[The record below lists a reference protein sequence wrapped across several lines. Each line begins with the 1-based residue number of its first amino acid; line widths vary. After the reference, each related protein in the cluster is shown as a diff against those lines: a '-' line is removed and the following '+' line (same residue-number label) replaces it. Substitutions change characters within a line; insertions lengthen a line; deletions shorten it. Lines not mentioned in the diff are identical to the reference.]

1 MTTSMVLKT
10 NDYGYFRILGNVRN
24 YPTKPVFRIED
35 VSPFCAW
42 ISFQW
47 ERNFKPFGFIQ
58 LVHSRYMACPL
69 IVLLYLLMCKYGPSR
84 MKNRKEFNLRRV
96 VILWNVLL
104 SLFNLIV
111 VVKLTPVL
119 LYIISKYTFTGLLII
134 PPIYTYAFG
143 TPGLWVCLFILS
155 KFVELADTLFL
166 ILRKKKV
173 TLLHWFH
180 HSTVLLYTWDTYYAE
195 VPAGFVFSLINAFVH
210 TIMYSYYAMTTVCRK
225 PLPWNI
231 LVTLLQ
237 IVQMIL
243 GILLT
248 VYCLY
253 ITYTYRFNT
262 YWDLRSVRKIQHKFT
277 FDYGHY
283 VSRTNVAY
291 AVLMYLSYL
300 LLFGKYFYDRYVC
313 APPKQIHKEKP
324 A

>member
-1 MTTSMVLKT
+1 MITKT
-10 NDYGYFRILGNVRN
+10 NDSGYFRILGDVRN
-24 YPTKPVFRIED
+24 YPTQPAFRIED
-35 VSPFCAW
+35 VFPFCAW

-47 ERNFKPFGFIQ
+47 ERNFKPFGFIE
-58 LVHSRYMACPL
+58 LVHGKYLACPL
-69 IVLLYLLMCKYGPSR
+69 IVVLYLLMCKYGPAS
-84 MKNRKEFNLRRV
+84 MKNRKEFDLRRV
-96 VILWNVLL
+96 VIVWNVLL

-119 LYIISKYTFTGLLII
+119 LYIICNYTFTGLLII

-143 TPGLWVCLFILS
+143 IPGLWVSLFVLS
-155 KFVELADTLFL
+155 KFVELADTLLL

-195 VPAGFVFSLINAFVH
+195 VPAGFTFVFINAIVH
-210 TIMYSYYAMTTVCRK
+210 TIMYCYYAMASVYKK
-225 PLPWNI
+225 PLSWNI
-231 LVTLLQ
+231 CVTLLQ
-237 IVQMIL
+237 ILQMLL

-248 VYCLY
+248 VYCLS
-253 ITYTYRFNT
+253 ITYTYRFSS
-262 YWDLRSVRKIQHKFT
+262 YWDLRSVRKLQHKFS

-283 VSRTNVAY
+283 VSRTNVFY

-300 LLFGKYFYDRYVC
+300 FLFAKYFYGRYLC
-313 APPKQIHKEKP
+313 APPGKQKP

>member
-1 MTTSMVLKT
+1 
-10 NDYGYFRILGNVRN
+10 
-24 YPTKPVFRIED
+24 
-35 VSPFCAW
+35 
-42 ISFQW
+42 
-47 ERNFKPFGFIQ
+47 
-58 LVHSRYMACPL
+58 
-69 IVLLYLLMCKYGPSR
+69 
-84 MKNRKEFNLRRV
+84 MKNRKEFDLRRV
-96 VILWNVLL
+96 IILWNIIL

-119 LYIISKYTFTGLLII
+119 LYIIFKYTFTGLLII

-143 TPGLWVCLFILS
+143 TPGLWVCVFILS

-180 HSTVLLYTWDTYYAE
+180 HSTVLLYTWHTYHDE
-195 VPAGFVFSLINAFVH
+195 VPAGFIFIVINAFVH
-210 TIMYSYYAMTTVCRK
+210 TVMYSYYAMSTVFKK
-225 PLPWNI
+225 PLCWNI

-237 IVQMIL
+237 IFQMVL

-248 VYCLY
+248 LYCLY
-253 ITYTYRFNT
+253 ITHTYRFNT
-262 YWDLRSVRKIQHKFT
+262 YWDLRSVRKIQQKFS

-300 LLFGKYFYDRYVC
+300 LLFGKYFYDRYIR
-313 APPKQIHKEKP
+313 APTKQVGKEKP
-324 A
+324 T